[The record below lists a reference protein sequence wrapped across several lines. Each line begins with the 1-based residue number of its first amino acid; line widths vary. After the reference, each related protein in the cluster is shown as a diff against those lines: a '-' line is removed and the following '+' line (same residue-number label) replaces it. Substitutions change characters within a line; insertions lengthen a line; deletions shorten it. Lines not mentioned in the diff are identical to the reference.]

1 MANKKKPDGLAK
13 SVRGLWPYIKP
24 FKWKFIWALLLAGA
38 LTVVGLLPPLVMR
51 QLVNDVATDGRFD
64 LLPLLMGALFGITL
78 LRAGMTYMNARAIA
92 IVGRSIVASIRND
105 LYRHLLNLPLRFH
118 DKTPTGALMQRLMGD
133 VGAVQNLVT
142 GHLINLVVDIITAVF
157 ALTVMIQISGQ
168 LTLISLLLIP
178 IFYANYK
185 LFTGRIQANNVVL
198 RGQMDHVS
206 SMLQERLSSHD
217 LVVSFAQEDES
228 AQHFRDRVRASRDT
242 ALKGIVYN
250 MGFTHATAFI
260 NGAGATC
267 IYVASVYLFL
277 KGDIQYG
284 DVIAF
289 AAYSTQLMGPV
300 VRFVKML
307 QAAAQSLVSIR
318 RVNELFAQSP
328 EVQQT
333 SGALLAGDTGAEIQ
347 MDRYRYIDPEDGQV
361 VLDDINL
368 TIASGDNLTLVG
380 PPAAGKTSLLGAI
393 RRMMDPE
400 DGHLMVNGRDVRE
413 YDVVNYQ
420 QQAPVVRDSTAIF
433 RGTIR
438 ENLIYG
444 CADASEETMWEA
456 LSVVGLDVFVKQL
469 DLGLETAVGP
479 GGIRL
484 SAGQRQRLGIA
495 RALVVKPKLL
505 ILDEATAALD
515 PASAAEVLD
524 AVFAYL
530 PNTTILTVA
539 RRLGVARQTDVIAVV
554 EGGKIIELGTHDE
567 LMALDNGRYRAL
579 FELQYGEVD
588 DS

>member
-1 MANKKKPDGLAK
+1 MREKQNADGLIK
-13 SVRGLWPYIKP
+13 NVRGLWPYIRP
-24 FKWKFIWALLLAGA
+24 FKWKFLSALLLAGA

-51 QLVNDVATDGRFD
+51 RLVNDVATDGQYG
-64 LLPLLMGALFGITL
+64 LLPFLIGGLFGITL

-142 GHLINLVVDIITAVF
+142 GHLINLVVDAITAVF
-157 ALTVMIQISGQ
+157 ALTIMIQISGT
-168 LTLISLLLIP
+168 LTWVSLALVP
-178 IFYANYK
+178 VFYLNYK
-185 LFTGRIQANNVVL
+185 LFTGRIQANNVEL

-242 ALKGIVYN
+242 ALRGIVYN

-260 NGAGATC
+260 NGAGATG

-318 RVNELFAQSP
+318 RVNELFGQAP
-328 EVQQT
+328 EVERTTGELLQGEG
-333 SGALLAGDTGAEIQ
+333 GAQLH
-347 MDRYRYIDPEDGQV
+347 MDGYRYLDPENGQV
-361 VLDDINL
+361 VLDGVDL
-368 TIASGDNLTLVG
+368 DIASGSNLTLVG
-380 PPAAGKTSLLGAI
+380 PPASGKTSLLGAL
-393 RRMMDPE
+393 RRMVDPK
-400 DGHLMVNGRDVRE
+400 DGLLIINGRDARE

-433 RGTIR
+433 RGSIR
-438 ENLIYG
+438 ENLTYG
-444 CADASEETMWEA
+444 RHDASDVDMLEA
-456 LSVVGLDVFVKQL
+456 LKVVGLDGFVAQL
-469 DLGLETAVGP
+469 GKGLETAVGP

-515 PASAAEVLD
+515 PASATEVLD

-530 PNTTILTVA
+530 PDTTILTVA
-539 RRLGVARQTDVIAVV
+539 RRLGVARKTDVIAVV
-554 EGGKIIELGTHDE
+554 EGGKVVELGTHDE
-567 LMALDNGRYRAL
+567 LMRMANGRYRAL
-579 FELQYGEVD
+579 FELQYGEEVRG
-588 DS
+588 

>member
-1 MANKKKPDGLAK
+1 MAKEQTKDGLVK
-13 SVRGLWPYIKP
+13 SIRGLWPYIKP
-24 FKWKFIWALLLAGA
+24 FKWKFTGALVLAGS

-51 QLVNDVATDGRFD
+51 RLVNDVATQGEFD
-64 LLPLLMGALFGITL
+64 LLPFLIGGLFGITL
-78 LRAGMTYMNARAIA
+78 LRAGMTYMNSRAIA

-105 LYRHLLNLPLRFH
+105 LYRHLLSLPLRFH
-118 DKTPTGALMQRLMGD
+118 DKTPTGSLMQRLMGD

-142 GHLINLVVDIITAVF
+142 GHLINLVVDAITAVF
-157 ALTVMIQISGQ
+157 ALTVMIQISGE
-168 LTLISLLLIP
+168 LTLVSLALVP
-178 IFYANYK
+178 IFYLNYK
-185 LFTGRIQANNVVL
+185 LFTGRIQANNVEL

-217 LVVSFAQEDES
+217 LVVSYAQEDES

-242 ALKGIVYN
+242 ALRGIVYN

-260 NGAGATC
+260 NGAGATI
-267 IYVASVYLFL
+267 IYVASVYLYL
-277 KGDIQYG
+277 KGNIQYG

-318 RVNELFAQSP
+318 RVNELFGQAP
-328 EVQQT
+328 EIT
-333 SGALLAGDTGAEIQ
+333 YTTGEMLSGDGGAEVK
-347 MDRYRYIDPEDGQV
+347 MTGYRYHDPEDGQV
-361 VLDDINL
+361 VLDGIDL
-368 TIASGDNLTLVG
+368 DIASGQNLTLVG
-380 PPAAGKTSLLGAI
+380 PPASGKTTLLGAI
-393 RRMMDPE
+393 RRMMDP
-400 DGHLMVNGRDVRE
+400 DAGVLLVNGRDVRD
-413 YDVVNYQ
+413 YDVVQYQ
-420 QQAPVVRDSTAIF
+420 QQAPTVRDSTAIF

-438 ENLIYG
+438 ENLSYG
-444 CADASEETMWEA
+444 KANATDEELHKA
-456 LSVVGLDVFVKQL
+456 LDVVGLDAFVSQL
-469 DLGLETAVGP
+469 SLGLETAIGP

-495 RALVVKPKLL
+495 RALVVQPRLL

-539 RRLGVARQTDVIAVV
+539 RRLGVARETEVIAVV
-554 EGGKIIELGTHDE
+554 ENGKVVELGTHDE
-567 LMALDNGRYRAL
+567 LMGMEAGRYRAL
-579 FELQYGEVD
+579 FELQYGVEA
-588 DS
+588 SS

>member
-1 MANKKKPDGLAK
+1 MAEKNKPDGLVK

-24 FKWKFIWALLLAGA
+24 FKWKFIWALSLAGS
-38 LTVVGLLPPLVMR
+38 LTIVGLLPPLVMR
-51 QLVNDVATDGRFD
+51 GLVNDVASEGQFD
-64 LLPLLMGALFGITL
+64 LLPLLIGGLFGITL
-78 LRAGMTYMNARAIA
+78 LRAAMTYFNARATA
-92 IVGRSIVASIRND
+92 IVGRSIVATIRND
-105 LYRHLLNLPLRFH
+105 LYRHLLSLPLRFH

-142 GHLINLVVDIITAVF
+142 GHLINLVVDTITAVF
-157 ALTVMIQISGQ
+157 ALTVMIKISGE
-168 LTLISLLLIP
+168 LTLVSLALIP
-178 IFYANYK
+178 IFYLNYK
-185 LFTGRIQANNVVL
+185 LFTGRIQANNVEL

-217 LVVSFAQEDES
+217 LVVSYAQEDES

-242 ALKGIVYN
+242 ALRGIVYN

-260 NGAGATC
+260 NGAGATV

-318 RVNELFAQSP
+318 RVNELFGQSP
-328 EVQQT
+328 EIELTPGELFDGV
-333 SGALLAGDTGAEIQ
+333 GGAEVKL
-347 MDRYRYIDPEDGQV
+347 DGYRYVDPEDGHV
-361 VLDDINL
+361 VLDGVNLDIE
-368 TIASGDNLTLVG
+368 SGKNLTLVG

-393 RRMMDPE
+393 RRMIDPE
-400 DGHLMVNGRDVRE
+400 AGVLIVNGRDARD
-413 YDVVNYQ
+413 YDVVHYQ

-444 CADASEETMWEA
+444 RADASDEEMLDA
-456 LSVVGLDVFVKQL
+456 LRVVGLDRFVAQL
-469 DLGLETAVGP
+469 ANGLETAVGP

-515 PASAAEVLD
+515 PASATEVLD
-524 AVFAYL
+524 AVYAYL
-530 PNTTILTVA
+530 PDTTILNVA
-539 RRLGVARQTDVIAVV
+539 RRLGVARESEVIAVI
-554 EGGKIIELGTHDE
+554 EGGKIVESGTHDE
-567 LMALDNGRYRAL
+567 LMQNENGSYRAL
-579 FELQYGEVD
+579 FELQYGVEEAK
-588 DS
+588 

>member
-1 MANKKKPDGLAK
+1 MREKQNADGLIK
-13 SVRGLWPYIKP
+13 NVRGLWPYIRP
-24 FKWKFIWALLLAGA
+24 FKWKFLSALLLAGA

-51 QLVNDVATDGRFD
+51 RLVNDVATDGQYG
-64 LLPLLMGALFGITL
+64 LLPFLIGGLFGITL

-142 GHLINLVVDIITAVF
+142 GHLINLVVDAITAVF
-157 ALTVMIQISGQ
+157 ALTIMIQISGT
-168 LTLISLLLIP
+168 LTWVSLALVP
-178 IFYANYK
+178 VFYLNYK
-185 LFTGRIQANNVVL
+185 LFTGRIQANNVEL

-242 ALKGIVYN
+242 ALRGIVYN

-260 NGAGATC
+260 NGAGATG

-318 RVNELFAQSP
+318 RVNELFGQAP
-328 EVQQT
+328 EVERTTGELLQGEG
-333 SGALLAGDTGAEIQ
+333 GAQLH
-347 MDRYRYIDPEDGQV
+347 MDGYRYLDPENGQV
-361 VLDDINL
+361 VLDGVDL
-368 TIASGDNLTLVG
+368 DIASGSNLTLVG
-380 PPAAGKTSLLGAI
+380 PPASGKTSLLGAL
-393 RRMMDPE
+393 RRMVDPK
-400 DGHLMVNGRDVRE
+400 DGHLIINGRDARE

-433 RGTIR
+433 RGSIR
-438 ENLIYG
+438 ENLTYG
-444 CADASEETMWEA
+444 RHDASDVDMLEA
-456 LSVVGLDVFVKQL
+456 LKVVGLDGFVAQL
-469 DLGLETAVGP
+469 GKGLETAVGP

-515 PASAAEVLD
+515 PASATEVLD

-530 PNTTILTVA
+530 PDTTILTVA
-539 RRLGVARQTDVIAVV
+539 RRLGVARKTDVIAVV
-554 EGGKIIELGTHDE
+554 EGGKVVELGTHDE
-567 LMALDNGRYRAL
+567 LMRMANGRYRAL
-579 FELQYGEVD
+579 FELQYGEEVRG
-588 DS
+588 

>member
-1 MANKKKPDGLAK
+1 MAGKLKQDGLIK
-13 SVRGLWPYIKP
+13 NVRGLWPYIRP
-24 FKWKFIWALLLAGA
+24 FKWKFISALLLAGA

-51 QLVNDVATDGRFD
+51 RLVNDVATDGQYG
-64 LLPLLMGALFGITL
+64 LLPFLIGGLFGITL

-142 GHLINLVVDIITAVF
+142 GHLINLVVDAITAVF
-157 ALTVMIQISGQ
+157 ALTVMIQISGT
-168 LTLISLLLIP
+168 LTWVSLALVP
-178 IFYANYK
+178 TFYLNYK
-185 LFTGRIQANNVVL
+185 LFTGRIQANNVEL

-242 ALKGIVYN
+242 ALRGIVYN

-277 KGDIQYG
+277 KGEIQYG

-318 RVNELFAQSP
+318 RVNELFGQTP
-328 EVQQT
+328 EVERTTGELLQGEG
-333 SGALLAGDTGAEIQ
+333 GAQLH
-347 MDRYRYIDPEDGQV
+347 MDGYRYLDPENGQV
-361 VLDDINL
+361 VLDGVDL
-368 TIASGDNLTLVG
+368 DIASGSNLTLVG
-380 PPAAGKTSLLGAI
+380 PPASGKTSLLGAL

-400 DGHLMVNGRDVRE
+400 DGHLIINGRDARE

-433 RGTIR
+433 RGSIR
-438 ENLIYG
+438 DNLTYG
-444 CADASEETMWEA
+444 RPDASDADILEA
-456 LSVVGLDVFVKQL
+456 LKVVGLDGFVSQL
-469 DLGLETAVGP
+469 GNGLDTAVGP

-515 PASAAEVLD
+515 PASAADVLD

-530 PNTTILTVA
+530 PDTTILTVA

-554 EGGKIIELGTHDE
+554 EGGKVVELGTHDE
-567 LMALDNGRYRAL
+567 LMGMKQGRYRAL
-579 FELQYGEVD
+579 YALQYGEEV
-588 DS
+588 SG